1 MAKKTEKK
9 TGYKKKNT
17 RVSPKIKDYVDKKIS
32 ANIETKQYFFDSGLS
47 SLPYDKT
54 GQMIPLSQVAQ
65 GVGDFQRI
73 GDIIHPIKI
82 SVRLQIGVSTVPPDV
97 ARVIIFVWRPA
108 YSPAIDDVLYYASG
122 SDYQSAMS
130 AYNDSKRGE
139 FQILYDK
146 LVMLTATDNLWVKQI
161 TKKLNI
167 KQEYVGSSTVST
179 RQIYML
185 IVGEGAPIGRY
196 VFNSVMYYKDG

>member
-9 TGYKKKNT
+9 TGYKKNT
-17 RVSPKIKDYVDKKIS
+17 KVSPKIKDYVDKKIS
-32 ANIETKQYFFDSGLS
+32 ANIETKQYYFDSGTTS
-47 SLPYDKT
+47 IPYDKT
-54 GQMIPLSQVAQ
+54 GQMIPLSQVTQ

-73 GDIIHPIKI
+73 GDIIHPTKI
-82 SVRLQIGVSTVPPDV
+82 SVRLQMGISTVAPDV
-97 ARVIIFVWRPA
+97 ARVILFIWRPA

-122 SDYQSAMS
+122 VDYQSAMS

-146 LVMLTATDNLWVKQI
+146 LVMLTATDNLFVKQI

-167 KQEYVGSSTVST
+167 KQEYVGSTTVST
-179 RQIYML
+179 RQIYMIL
-185 IVGEGAPIGRY
+185 LSEGTPAGRY